1 MQMKKNILLKFV
13 LLTSFFCFSQET
25 FGQCS
30 INIINLP
37 DTILACKNST
47 VQLNPSVT
55 FLNGSYL
62 LDTTW
67 SPALGLSDPNII
79 NPVATLNTSSANY
92 VLTVQSIT
100 PDNLIDNGDFT
111 QGNTVFSSAYVYG
124 TGGAWGLLSQEGQY
138 AIATNPQSTHVNFA
152 SFGDHTSGIGNMMV
166 LNGSSSSNTAIWCQT
181 ISVNPNTWYDFS
193 AWGATCVASNPAIL
207 QFSINTVL
215 VGTPLALPITTGL
228 WTQFHVTWFSGANT
242 SIDICINDQQTAL
255 SGNDFALDDITF
267 KEICTV
273 SDSVYINTI
282 NLTPSIQTTYMLGC
296 ENDSVQFVTQNGS
309 GNTPSSYF
317 WTFGDGAVSN
327 DKDPLHVY
335 VNQGVYNVKLITSLN
350 GCTDSASVVITIN
363 HPLDAKF
370 KNVDTTC
377 VGNVVTIVD
386 ESVITGVGLYQWNWG
401 DGIIDNTPFHV
412 YTQAGLY
419 TIQLIL
425 TDPIGCKD
433 SFSTQIY
440 VLNSPFGDFTLSKT
454 QLCVGEPL
462 FIFDT
467 LNAYTSHF
475 SWSFGDGKIVHDVH
489 NPTHM
494 YDGALNYT
502 ITLTAENSKCPIYT
516 TQKSLVVFGYP
527 TVNLGPDT
535 SICPGLTGSLILTNL
550 NANMNLPGTVV
561 SLWNTGEQSSTL
573 TVTEPGRYWLKE
585 SIGECSITDSIWI
598 KRDCYLNI
606 PNSFSPGG
614 DGLNDYFLPRELLSS
629 GLKTFKMNIYNRW
642 GENIFSTTSID
653 GRGWDGMYNGE
664 QQPMGVYV
672 YVIEVE
678 YANAIRKNYTGNVT
692 LIR

>member
-1 MQMKKNILLKFV
+1 MKKFILLNIV
-13 LLTSFFCFSQET
+13 LLYLFVINVQNIY
-25 FGQCS
+25 GQCS
-30 INIINLP
+30 ISIVNLP

-79 NPVATLNTSSANY
+79 NPIATLNTSSANY

-100 PDNLIDNGDFT
+100 PDNLIDNGDFS
-111 QGNTVFSSAYVYG
+111 QGNTVFSSAYIYG

-152 SFGDHTSGIGNMMV
+152 SFGDHTTSTGNMMV

-215 VGTPLALPITTGL
+215 VGTPLALPITTGV

-282 NLTPSIQTTYMLGC
+282 NLTPSIQSTYKLGC
-296 ENDSVQFVTQNGS
+296 EQDSVQFFTQNGS
-309 GNTPSSYF
+309 GNTPSSYL
-317 WTFGDGAVSN
+317 WYFGDGAISN
-327 DKDPLHVY
+327 NKDPLHIY
-335 VNQGVYNVKLITSLN
+335 TNQGIYNVKLITSLN
-350 GCTDSASVVITIN
+350 GCTDSATVVINTN

-370 KNVDTTC
+370 QLVDTTC
-377 VGNVVTIVD
+377 AGTVVTVVD
-386 ESVITGVGLYQWNWG
+386 ESIVTGVGVYEWNWG
-401 DGIIDNTPFHV
+401 DGTINNLPNHT
-412 YTQAGLY
+412 YTQAGIY

-433 SFSTQIY
+433 SFSVQIY
-440 VLNSPFGDFTLSKT
+440 VLNPPYADFTLSSNKI
-454 QLCVGEPL
+454 CSGDPI
-462 FIFDT
+462 FISDSFNNYVD
-467 LNAYTSHF
+467 HF
-475 SWSFGDGKIVHDVH
+475 YWDFGDGKVLNDVY
-489 NPTHM
+489 NPM
-494 YDGALNYT
+494 YTYDKSGNYT
-502 ITLTAENSKCPIYT
+502 ITLTAVNAKCPNFSV
-516 TQKSLVVFGYP
+516 QKSLDVNTYP
-527 TVNLGPDT
+527 NVNLGPDT
-535 SICPGLTGSLILTNL
+535 SICPGLTGSLVLVDLNSSSSNL
-550 NANMNLPGTVV
+550 
-561 SLWNTGEQSSTL
+561 LWNTGENTPSI
-573 TVTEPGRYWLKE
+573 TVTEPGRYWLKA
-585 SIGECSITDSIWI
+585 SNGECSTTDSIWI

-678 YANAIRKNYTGNVT
+678 YVNAIRKNYTGNVT